1 MSVAVTP
8 VPAAGLTLLDAIL
21 IIIVIAVVAFM
32 LYYLLRGSK
41 GNIEITRPIESR
53 VDEYLDRK
61 FEDIIERWSLVTQPR
76 LLSFR
81 QRAGQMADAEEKRL
95 EGLKSYEV
103 EMTTTLAR
111 LEERLDALEKDLVPS
126 GTKKP

>member
-8 VPAAGLTLLDAIL
+8 APAAGLTLLDAIL
-21 IIIVIAVVAFM
+21 VIIVIAIVAFM

-41 GNIEITRPIESR
+41 GSIEITRPIESR

-76 LLSFR
+76 LLAFR
-81 QRAGQMADAEEKRL
+81 QRAGQMAGAEEKRL

-111 LEERLDALEKDLVPS
+111 LEERLDALEKDLVS
-126 GTKKP
+126 KDTKK